1 MSGLRRRLLLL
12 GTIAVIFCGTR
23 AWATPGSVILAINPA
38 TTMTNLGVNFNV
50 TIEVQA
56 GAQQVDGASAH
67 IDFDQT
73 ILQVVS
79 ITAGSSLP
87 VPIQNTFSNAA
98 GTLDYSAGIF
108 AGFPS
113 GTFTLATVAFTSI
126 ATSAGTPLAFHTVA
140 PRQSDVTFGGASVL
154 GSTVPGTV
162 IVTGPTPTDTP
173 TDTPTIT
180 PTETPT
186 TTPTDTPTTT
196 PTQAPTNTPTD
207 TPTNTPVQTS
217 TTTPTDTAS
226 ATPTQTPTTTA
237 THTATLTPT
246 DSPTTTAT
254 STPSNT
260 PVQTPTS
267 TATDTATSTP
277 TGTVTSTP
285 TGTPTT
291 TPTHTAT
298 ITPTQTATNTA
309 TATATSTPTATLTS
323 TATLTR
329 TTTPTATITITPT
342 RTATLTV
349 TPTATSTST
358 PSATR
363 TSTPGRGPVITEGNT
378 AGSTSVSGQ
387 SAPGPCTG
395 GAILIFDCGT
405 DGCEHC
411 KTVSG
416 CTDNLIGMGKKD
428 ANGNFVIPVNPPLR
442 AGQVIYATDGCGA
455 PVVVGPDTVV
465 RAPAVAPALSTPM
478 LLVLGALLG
487 LVGLLGLNRQLSHSS

>member
-207 TPTNTPVQTS
+207 TPTNTPVETS

-267 TATDTATSTP
+267 TAT
-277 TGTVTSTP
+277 G
-285 TGTPTT
+285 
-291 TPTHTAT
+291 
-298 ITPTQTATNTA
+298 
-309 TATATSTPTATLTS
+309 TATSTPTATFTS
-323 TATLTR
+323 T
-329 TTTPTATITITPT
+329 P
-342 RTATLTV
+342 
-349 TPTATSTST
+349 T

-363 TSTPGRGPVITEGNT
+363 TKTPGLGPVITAGNT

-387 SAPGPCTG
+387 SDPGPCTA
-395 GAILIFDCGT
+395 GAVLIFDCGT

-411 KTVSG
+411 KTVAG
-416 CTDNLIGMGKKD
+416 CTDNLIGTGKKD
-428 ANGNFVIPVNPPLR
+428 ANGNFVIPVNPPLK

-487 LVGLLGLNRQLSHSS
+487 LVGLLGLNRQLSHTS